1 MVILGVHDG
10 HNCSAAVL
18 VDGRLVSAINEE
30 RLTRRKSEY
39 GFPEGAVKECLRLAG
54 VDRRDISSVA
64 LATRALPP
72 KYFLTS
78 RNASF
83 TIEDYW
89 REQREYWYPRIRGAA
104 GPAYLDVFKD
114 KIDRG
119 RFPYN
124 ESLIQHEDDT
134 DGMREARVR
143 HLASFLHLSRDRIT
157 VYDHHSCHAYY
168 GYGASARRESPV
180 IVFTVDGAG
189 DGTNAS
195 VWLGEP
201 GQPLVEVR
209 RTSQCNIGRMYRYT
223 TLLLGMKQ
231 NEHEY
236 KVMGLAPYSN
246 MSVGGPAYEV
256 FAETLQVDGLD
267 FRYAVRPKDHFFHF
281 KERLEGVRFDGIAW
295 GLQRR
300 TEELLAEWMANG
312 RRQTGVRDVV
322 FAGGV
327 ALNVKAN
334 QRMWRAADVDSFFVP
349 PGPGDE
355 SISVGAAYQDF
366 VGQRGGSAPMDALAP
381 LDSAYLGSDYSD
393 TTMQLALE
401 ESGVGG
407 DCILRRVDVTEVAD
421 VLAGGAI
428 VARFAGRMEFGPRAL
443 GNRSILADPRRP
455 EHARVINKMIKQR
468 DFWMPF
474 APSVLA
480 ERADEYLVNPKC
492 VDAKFM
498 AVAFDTTAEGRQA
511 LAAAVHAYDGSA
523 RPQVVT
529 RQDNPEYHALLC
541 AFAERTGVGALL
553 NTSFNLHGEP
563 IVESPLDAISTFQR
577 SGLQYLLLGQW
588 LVSKRCPNG

>member
-10 HNCSAAVL
+10 HNCSATVL
-18 VDGRLVSAINEE
+18 VDGQVVAAVNEE

-39 GFPEGAVKECLRLAG
+39 GFPDGAVTQCLRLAG

-64 LATRALPP
+64 LSTRELPP
-72 KYFLTS
+72 KYFLTN
-78 RNASF
+78 RNATF
-83 TIEDYW
+83 NIEDYW
-89 REQREYWYPRIRGAA
+89 REQREYWHPRINGEA

-114 KIDRG
+114 KIDRS
-119 RFPYN
+119 RFPYD
-124 ESLIQHEDDT
+124 ESLIDHEDDT
-134 DGMREARVR
+134 DGMREARIR
-143 HLASFLHLSRDRIT
+143 HLAGYLGLARDRIT

-168 GYGASARRESPV
+168 GYGASVRRARPV

-189 DGTNAS
+189 DRANAT

-201 GQPLVEVR
+201 GRPLVELN
-209 RTSQCNIGRMYRYT
+209 RTDQCNIGRMYRYA

-236 KVMGLAPYSN
+236 KLMGLAPYSN
-246 MSVGGPAYEV
+246 SYIGGLAYQAY
-256 FAETLQVDGLD
+256 AETLQVDGLN
-267 FRYAVRPKDHFFHF
+267 FRYQVRPKDHFFHF
-281 KERLEGVRFDGIAW
+281 KEKLESVRFDGIAW

-312 RRQTGVRDVV
+312 RKQTGVRDVV

-334 QRMWRAADVDSFFVP
+334 QRVWEAADVDSFFVP

-355 SISVGAAYQDF
+355 SISLGAAYQDF
-366 VGQRGGSAPMDALAP
+366 VVRRGGSAPMDALVP
-381 LDSAYLGSDYSD
+381 LDSAYLGTDHSDIAI
-393 TTMQLALE
+393 QRALE
-401 ESGVGG
+401 ESGVSA
-407 DCILRRVDVTEVAD
+407 DCTVRRVDVTEVAD
-421 VLAGGAI
+421 VLAGGAV

-455 EHARVINKMIKQR
+455 EQAHVINKMIKQR

-480 ERADEYLVNPKC
+480 ERADDYLVNPKR
-492 VDAKFM
+492 VDARFM
-498 AVAFDTTAEGRQA
+498 AVAFDTTAEGREA
-511 LAAAVHAYDGSA
+511 LTAAVHAYDGTA

-529 RQDNPEYHALLC
+529 PRDNAEYHALLC
-541 AFAERTGVGALL
+541 AFAEKTGVAALL

-563 IVESPLDAISTFQR
+563 IVESPVDAISTFQR
-577 SGLQYLLLGQW
+577 SGLPNLLLGQW
-588 LVSKRCPNG
+588 LVSKRRLNG